1 MIKFMKFYDCWKKLC
16 VIFTWIVY
24 RLVDEKIQAGLMIII
39 LLAFLLIPTQFMF
52 FLGGIY
58 IIRKKT

>member
-16 VIFTWIVY
+16 VIFTWIIY

-39 LLAFLLIPTQFMF
+39 LLALLLIPTQFMF